1 MLGWHFVVN
10 KGEFK
15 VGDKCVYFEIDSILP
30 PDNPD
35 FAFLLNS
42 KGKMK
47 PLKTKKIRGVISQGL
62 VMPLSVLHYEGN
74 IEEGQDVTDILGVQ
88 KKEDE
93 VIELNYS
100 ELLDKFCDYVQN
112 NKVVNIDALSQKFG
126 TTKEETIKKL
136 REMEKEGQTV
146 GFVDSNGEYFFL
158 TLKEIELL
166 DKLFSGKKKRKFSK
180 GEIEKLFNEICSA
193 TGN

>member
-1 MLGWHFVVN
+1 MNFYIITTILIIFTYLYFKYFKRKNNQIESENLLPKKSEKLEKN
-10 KGEFK
+10 KKNEK
-15 VGDKCVYFEIDSILP
+15 IDKNLE
-30 PDNPD
+30 
-35 FAFLLNS
+35 
-42 KGKMK
+42 
-47 PLKTKKIRGVISQGL
+47 KKNETEADL
-62 VMPLSVLHYEGN
+62 
-74 IEEGQDVTDILGVQ
+74 
-88 KKEDE
+88 KEDE
-93 VIELNYS
+93 AIELSYS
-100 ELLDKFCDYVQN
+100 ELLDKFCDYVQK

-180 GEIEKLFNEICSA
+180 GEIEKLFNEICST

>member
-1 MLGWHFVVN
+1 MNFYIITTILIIFTYLYFKYFKRKNNQIESENLLPKKTEKLEKN
-10 KGEFK
+10 KKNEK
-15 VGDKCVYFEIDSILP
+15 IDKNLE
-30 PDNPD
+30 
-35 FAFLLNS
+35 
-42 KGKMK
+42 
-47 PLKTKKIRGVISQGL
+47 KKKETEADL
-62 VMPLSVLHYEGN
+62 
-74 IEEGQDVTDILGVQ
+74 
-88 KKEDE
+88 KEDE
-93 VIELNYS
+93 AIELSYS
-100 ELLDKFCDYVQN
+100 ELLDKFCDYVQK

-180 GEIEKLFNEICSA
+180 GEIEKLFNEICST

>member
-1 MLGWHFVVN
+1 MARVLGWHVVVK

-93 VIELNYS
+93 VI
-100 ELLDKFCDYVQN
+100 
-112 NKVVNIDALSQKFG
+112 IDLP
-126 TTKEETIKKL
+126 
-136 REMEKEGQTV
+136 
-146 GFVDSNGEYFFL
+146 FFL
-158 TLKEIELL
+158 SISFPKYT
-166 DKLFSGKKKRKFSK
+166 D
-180 GEIEKLFNEICSA
+180 GERTN
-193 TGN
+193 

>member
-1 MLGWHFVVN
+1 MNFYIITTILIIFTYLY
-10 KGEFK
+10 FK
-15 VGDKCVYFEIDSILP
+15 YFKRKNNQIESENLLPKKTEKLEKNIDKNLE
-30 PDNPD
+30 
-35 FAFLLNS
+35 
-42 KGKMK
+42 
-47 PLKTKKIRGVISQGL
+47 KKKETEADL
-62 VMPLSVLHYEGN
+62 
-74 IEEGQDVTDILGVQ
+74 
-88 KKEDE
+88 KEDE
-93 VIELNYS
+93 AIELSYS
-100 ELLDKFCDYVQN
+100 ELLDKFCDYVQK

-180 GEIEKLFNEICSA
+180 GEIEKLFNEICST

>member
-1 MLGWHFVVN
+1 MNFYIITTVLIIFTYLYFKYFKRKNNQIESNNLLPKKLEKLEKN
-10 KGEFK
+10 KK
-15 VGDKCVYFEIDSILP
+15 NDKNDKNLE
-30 PDNPD
+30 
-35 FAFLLNS
+35 
-42 KGKMK
+42 
-47 PLKTKKIRGVISQGL
+47 KTNETEADL
-62 VMPLSVLHYEGN
+62 
-74 IEEGQDVTDILGVQ
+74 
-88 KKEDE
+88 KEDKA
-93 VIELNYS
+93 IELNYS

-166 DKLFSGKKKRKFSK
+166 DKLFSGNKKRKYSK